1 MTDIIIHG
9 ASSFIGKHFCKYLI
23 EQKRTFVVIAREKSN
38 LQFLENAKNV
48 SVHRYSNSINEL
60 FEVRLDVTSPI
71 FIDCA
76 WSGVFGSERNNPEQI
91 SANIPMSISSVKIA
105 HHLGA
110 CHWVGFGS
118 QAEYGNL
125 NKSISESEECKP
137 TTLYGKSKLLCA
149 KITAELSKSYNMDH
163 TWLRLF
169 SVFGPDD
176 NHDWLIQYLIKEMLS
191 NKDIN
196 VTKAEQ
202 YWDYLYIADIVLM
215 LEKLVEHKGLG
226 IVNLGSGKA
235 TQLKFII
242 DKIKDLTESKSVI
255 HYGAVP
261 YREDQVM
268 FMEADITKISESL
281 IWQPKVSM
289 EEGLR
294 RTVNFLLNQNINA
307 L

>member
-1 MTDIIIHG
+1 
-9 ASSFIGKHFCKYLI
+9 
-23 EQKRTFVVIAREKSN
+23 V
-38 LQFLENAKNV
+38 
-48 SVHRYSNSINEL
+48 
-60 FEVRLDVTSPI
+60 

-76 WSGVFGSERNNPEQI
+76 WNGVFGSERND
-91 SANIPMSISSVKIA
+91 SAQLSVNIPMVISSVKTA
-105 HHLGA
+105 HHIGA
-110 CHWVGFGS
+110 HHWIGFGS

-125 NKSISESEECKP
+125 NKRISESEECKP

-149 KITAELSKSYNMDH
+149 EITAELCKSYNMEH

-176 NHDWLIQYLIKEMLS
+176 NHDWLIQYLIKEMVS

-202 YWDYLYIADIVLM
+202 FWDYLYIADIVLM
-215 LEKLVEHKGLG
+215 LEKLVEHDGLG

-242 DKIKDLTESKSVI
+242 DKIKDLTQSKSVI
-255 HYGAVP
+255 NYGAVP

-268 FMEADITKISESL
+268 FMEADITKIGESL
-281 IWQPKVSM
+281 IWQPEISV

-294 RTVNFLLNQNINA
+294 RTVNFLMQQNANA